1 MEQIMKKAIAGL
13 DADYAEIRIERAES
27 TSLAYMGPVLENI
40 GTTLI
45 LGGCVR
51 ACIRGG
57 WGFASFN
64 RIEDAPASARAA
76 CEMARLAG
84 ENSTELAPVE
94 PVVATVR
101 SVAEIDPATVSL
113 EEKRTLLKRYNDRM
127 VAEKD
132 IVTTNAVYRDLKKT
146 LWLHTSEGSM
156 IEQEK
161 VYAGVHLMA
170 VARDGANVQRGMKSF
185 GDQRGFGTVMDR
197 DAEVERILKITR
209 DLIRAPKV
217 EGGVYP
223 VILDPQLAGVF
234 VHEALGHLSEADFVY
249 ENPQAREMMRLG
261 RRFGPDFLNIVD
273 DGSLAGEN
281 GYTPYDDEG
290 VPGRKNY
297 LVRNGELT
305 GRLHSRETAGKMG
318 ETPTGNARAISAA
331 YRPIVRMTNTIIEP
345 GETSF
350 DAMLDHVRNGIY
362 ACGFL
367 GGNTDLERF
376 TFSSAYAYR
385 IENGRITTPLRDV
398 ILSGNVF
405 DTLNQVAMVGNDLTL
420 FGGLGGCG
428 KGDQSPLP
436 VSDGSPHICIQNVLV
451 G

>member
-1 MEQIMKKAIAGL
+1 
-13 DADYAEIRIERAES
+13 
-27 TSLAYMGPVLENI
+27 
-40 GTTLI
+40 
-45 LGGCVR
+45 
-51 ACIRGG
+51 
-57 WGFASFN
+57 
-64 RIEDAPASARAA
+64 
-76 CEMARLAG
+76 
-84 ENSTELAPVE
+84 
-94 PVVATVR
+94 
-101 SVAEIDPATVSL
+101 
-113 EEKRTLLKRYNDRM
+113 
-127 VAEKD
+127 
-132 IVTTNAVYRDLKKT
+132 
-146 LWLHTSEGSM
+146 
-156 IEQEK
+156 
-161 VYAGVHLMA
+161 
-170 VARDGANVQRGMKSF
+170 
-185 GDQRGFGTVMDR
+185 
-197 DAEVERILKITR
+197 VERILKITR

-217 EGGVYP
+217 DGGVYP

-297 LVRNGELT
+297 LVRDGVLA
-305 GRLHSRETAGKMG
+305 GRLHSRETAGRMG
-318 ETPTGNARAISAA
+318 ESPTGNARAITAA
-331 YRPIVRMTNTIIEP
+331 FRPIVRMTDTFIEP
-345 GETSF
+345 GESSF
-350 DAMLDHVRNGIY
+350 DAMLEHVRNGIY

-376 TFSSAYAYR
+376 TFSSAYAYK

-405 DTLNQVAMVGNDLTL
+405 DTLNQVALVGNDLTL